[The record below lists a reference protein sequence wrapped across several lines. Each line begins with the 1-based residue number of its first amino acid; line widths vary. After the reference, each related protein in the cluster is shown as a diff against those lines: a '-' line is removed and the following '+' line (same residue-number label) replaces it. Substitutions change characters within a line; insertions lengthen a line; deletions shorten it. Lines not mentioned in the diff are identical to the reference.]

1 MVSGMA
7 LYTGR
12 QLLLLFVFLAAA
24 GAGLAV
30 RQWRAAHPV
39 LAERLEQLDRWPAA
53 QTAARLAGPPSAA
66 DHRPVDLNHATAA
79 ELARLPGV
87 GPWLAA
93 RIVER
98 RQAGGAFG
106 SIEDLRAV
114 RGIGAAKLE
123 RLRKFVTVGE

>member
-1 MVSGMA
+1 MA

-39 LAERLEQLDRWPAA
+39 LAERLEQLDRRPAV
-53 QTAARLAGPPSAA
+53 QTAAAA

-98 RQAGGAFG
+98 RQVGGAFG